1 VIVALA
7 QIPHDRAHVA
17 HAEIADMMETLG
29 EGRVVLLDCRRSV
42 YPVVRN
48 QGADAQAIFF
58 IEADLVQTVDL
69 FQADEMI
76 GGKELVAGQHHQ
88 SHAARDKARLA
99 GRLA

>member
-29 EGRVVLLDCRRSV
+29 EGGVVLLDRRRSL

-48 QGADAQAIFF
+48 QGADGQAVFF

-76 GGKELVAGQHHQ
+76 GGKKLVADKDHQ
-88 SHAARDKARLA
+88 GHAARDKARLA
-99 GRLA
+99 G